1 MKILFEPFW
10 GNVKTRSVYID
21 GQYFTELRNDNGV
34 LFTDTQ
40 HKSVNLPELFS
51 SFTQSEDD
59 FLSINALR
67 VETEIAPMPHTETY
81 QLIKMKDGE
90 PLEVMEREFTKR
102 KETLILDTF
111 CMWD

>member
-10 GNVKTRSVYID
+10 GNVKTRSVYINN
-21 GQYFTELRNDNGV
+21 QYFTELRNDNGV
-34 LFTDTQ
+34 LSTDTQ

-67 VETEIAPMPHTETY
+67 VEIKIAPMPHTEAY
-81 QLIKMKDGE
+81 QLIKMKDGK
-90 PLEVMEREFTKR
+90 PLKVVERQLTKR
-102 KETLILDTF
+102 EETSILDMF
-111 CMWD
+111 CMRD